1 MKRNSNLPSKWALTL
16 SLPAL
21 SLASCAWAENGES
34 GLSAR
39 EAGLT
44 ITEMGDFDRPWA
56 IEFIPGSD
64 TLAITEKE
72 GSLKL
77 MQVESGEIVD
87 VTGVPE
93 VAYGGQGGFG
103 DVAFLDS
110 EAGEAGPRTIYLS
123 WAEYGPDEETRGAV
137 VGRGQLV
144 CDAAM
149 TDCAIEGLDVIWRQ
163 APKVSGRGHYS
174 HRITFSPDETYMFV
188 ASGDRQKLTPAQD
201 NSNNIG
207 TIVRLN
213 LDGTPA
219 PGNPFADAGGVTAE
233 IWSYGHRNILGMDWD
248 AQGRLWDIEHGPAG
262 GDELNLVI
270 EAANYGWP
278 TRSYGEHYNGDPI
291 PDHTPDD
298 GFTKPAI
305 SWTPVIAPGDMV
317 FYDGDMFADWRGH
330 AMIAG
335 LSSEALVRVVLDGD
349 SASEAARYAID
360 GRARSLDIAPDGS
373 IWVAT
378 DGGEI
383 YRVSK

>member
-34 GLSAR
+34 GLSAK

>member
-34 GLSAR
+34 GLSAK

-44 ITEMGDFDRPWA
+44 ITEMGDFARPWA

-110 EAGEAGPRTIYLS
+110 EAGQAGPRTIYLS

-149 TDCAIEGLDVIWRQ
+149 TACAIEGLDVIWRQ

-278 TRSYGEHYNGDPI
+278 TRSYGEHYNGDPL

>member
-1 MKRNSNLPSKWALTL
+1 MKRNSNLPSKWALAL

-77 MQVESGEIVD
+77 MQGESGKIVD

-123 WAEYGPDEETRGAV
+123 WAEYGPDEETRGA
-137 VGRGQLV
+137 
-144 CDAAM
+144 M
-149 TDCAIEGLDVIWRQ
+149 TNCAIEGLDVIWRQ

-330 AMIAG
+330 AVIAG

>member
-34 GLSAR
+34 GLSAK

-110 EAGEAGPRTIYLS
+110 EAGQAGPRTIYLS

>member
-34 GLSAR
+34 GLSAK

-110 EAGEAGPRTIYLS
+110 EAGQAGPRTSYLS

-137 VGRGQLV
+137 VGRGQWV
-144 CDAAM
+144 GDAAM
-149 TDCAIEGLDVIWRQ
+149 TACAIEGLDVIWRQ

-270 EAANYGWP
+270 EGANYGWP